1 MSASGI
7 NRTVLH
13 IDDDPDFTRLVAH
26 KLARLGHDVVS
37 LNDSTKAMGEI
48 MRKGYRVVLLDIDM
62 PGLDGISLLRRI
74 KEYDGGILVI
84 MLSGWVTLSSA
95 MSTFRRGAEA
105 CYLKPIED
113 FQEIAHSIDAAFH
126 KIEHWWTALNVLT
139 RQRREAA
146 AAAALE
152 SQDQSHAPI
161 VATVTL

>member
-1 MSASGI
+1 MSPSGI

-26 KLARLGHDVVS
+26 KLTRLGHHVDS

-62 PGLDGISLLRRI
+62 PGLNGISLLRRI

-113 FQEIAHSIDAAFH
+113 FQEIADSIDAAFR
-126 KIEHWWTALNVLT
+126 KIEHWWAALHLLT

-152 SQDQSHAPI
+152 SHELAHALA
-161 VATVTL
+161 VATDTL